1 MKLLTLC
8 LQLLFQ
14 PNKYTWLPWHFMP
27 LLLSGQNDISDPKLK
42 PMIEGAKPNWLSAKH
57 WSHHKIENP
66 KTPRSTLLHKQ
77 STWRETKIY
86 TIGGAWVMKPN
97 QWCEISTL
105 ISQHRKPIIPGATAT
120 GPMTDAITK
129 LKLPPSCLLQTTFGP
144 QKPTWKQTKYK
155 LPLDHRANM
164 DTGQVQITFGPE
176 EPTRVQVKSYH
187 LWATKSNQRIKT
199 DIEPQYR
206 AEFDEFCN
214 FNAWTKYIR
223 KTQASVKKVRSDKE
237 TTCNNCPGVYCV
249 KL

>member
-1 MKLLTLC
+1 
-8 LQLLFQ
+8 
-14 PNKYTWLPWHFMP
+14 
-27 LLLSGQNDISDPKLK
+27 
-42 PMIEGAKPNWLSAKH
+42 
-57 WSHHKIENP
+57 
-66 KTPRSTLLHKQ
+66 
-77 STWRETKIY
+77 
-86 TIGGAWVMKPN
+86 MKPN

-199 DIEPQYR
+199 DIGPQLEQNLMNSVISMHGLNTSER
-206 AEFDEFCN
+206 HRRPS
-214 FNAWTKYIR
+214 R
-223 KTQASVKKVRSDKE
+223 KLGRTRRQHVTTVQASIV
-237 TTCNNCPGVYCV
+237 
-249 KL
+249 

>member
-144 QKPTWKQTKYK
+144 QKPT
-155 LPLDHRANM
+155 
-164 DTGQVQITFGPE
+164 
-176 EPTRVQVKSYH
+176 RVQVKSYH

-199 DIEPQYR
+199 DIGPQYR

-249 KL
+249 KLSNKLNTYQIHKNM

>member
-1 MKLLTLC
+1 MERDKDLYYWRGMSYET
-8 LQLLFQ
+8 
-14 PNKYTWLPWHFMP
+14 
-27 LLLSGQNDISDPKLK
+27 K
-42 PMIEGAKPNWLSAKH
+42 PMVRNIDIDILTQETNYSWSNCNWAY
-57 WSHHKIENP
+57 E
-66 KTPRSTLLHKQ
+66 
-77 STWRETKIY
+77 
-86 TIGGAWVMKPN
+86 
-97 QWCEISTL
+97 
-105 ISQHRKPIIPGATAT
+105 
-120 GPMTDAITK
+120 DAITK

-144 QKPTWKQTKYK
+144 QKPTWIQTKYK

-249 KL
+249 KLSNKLNTYQIHKNM

>member
-1 MKLLTLC
+1 
-8 LQLLFQ
+8 
-14 PNKYTWLPWHFMP
+14 
-27 LLLSGQNDISDPKLK
+27 
-42 PMIEGAKPNWLSAKH
+42 
-57 WSHHKIENP
+57 
-66 KTPRSTLLHKQ
+66 
-77 STWRETKIY
+77 
-86 TIGGAWVMKPN
+86 MKPN
-97 QWCEISTL
+97 QWCKISTL

-144 QKPTWKQTKYK
+144 QKPT
-155 LPLDHRANM
+155 
-164 DTGQVQITFGPE
+164 
-176 EPTRVQVKSYH
+176 RVQVKSYH

-199 DIEPQYR
+199 DIGPQYR

-249 KL
+249 KLSNKLNTYQIHKNM

>member
-1 MKLLTLC
+1 
-8 LQLLFQ
+8 
-14 PNKYTWLPWHFMP
+14 
-27 LLLSGQNDISDPKLK
+27 
-42 PMIEGAKPNWLSAKH
+42 
-57 WSHHKIENP
+57 
-66 KTPRSTLLHKQ
+66 
-77 STWRETKIY
+77 
-86 TIGGAWVMKPN
+86 MKPN

-144 QKPTWKQTKYK
+144 QKPTWIQTKYK

-164 DTGQVQITFGPE
+164 DTGQVQITFGPG

-249 KL
+249 KLSNKLNTYQIHKNM

>member
-1 MKLLTLC
+1 
-8 LQLLFQ
+8 
-14 PNKYTWLPWHFMP
+14 
-27 LLLSGQNDISDPKLK
+27 
-42 PMIEGAKPNWLSAKH
+42 
-57 WSHHKIENP
+57 
-66 KTPRSTLLHKQ
+66 
-77 STWRETKIY
+77 
-86 TIGGAWVMKPN
+86 MKPN

-144 QKPTWKQTKYK
+144 QKPT
-155 LPLDHRANM
+155 
-164 DTGQVQITFGPE
+164 
-176 EPTRVQVKSYH
+176 RVQVKSYH

-199 DIEPQYR
+199 DIGPQYR

-249 KL
+249 KLSNKLNTEGENPLYLSNTQKHVATYKAANSRLQATNRPLYYRLPNSRAPRAKP